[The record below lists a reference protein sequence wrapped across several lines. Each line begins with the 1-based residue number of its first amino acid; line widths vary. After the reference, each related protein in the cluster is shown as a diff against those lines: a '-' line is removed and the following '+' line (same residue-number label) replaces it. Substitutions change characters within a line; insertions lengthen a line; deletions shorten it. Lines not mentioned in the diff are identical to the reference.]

1 MKITLTNRIAVLM
14 RERQINSASE
24 FGRRMTAAG
33 FPISSSHAS
42 RYEKDSAP
50 AFDLKFINAA
60 CNVLQCLPSDLY
72 NITIEL
78 EEDES
83 LDPTLA
89 LPRQAIVLRAER
101 THEPGTALQAE
112 PLIPQA
118 QAAQLIRER
127 TKAPK
132 TTGKVTLKP
141 VVDADEDTGPSGV
154 LFPYFKPKN

>member
-1 MKITLTNRIAVLM
+1 MKITLTNRIAVLI

-60 CNVLQCLPSDLY
+60 CNVLQCLPNDLY

-78 EEDES
+78 EEGES

-89 LPRQAIVLRAER
+89 LPRHAIVLRAER
-101 THEPGTALQAE
+101 TREPGAVFQADPVA
-112 PLIPQA
+112 PLAIQPSRA
-118 QAAQLIRER
+118 RA
-127 TKAPK
+127 TVPTTSSKA
-132 TTGKVTLKP
+132 TLKP
-141 VVDADEDTGPSGV
+141 VVDPDGDTGPSGV
-154 LFPYFKPKN
+154 LFPYAKPKN

>member
-1 MKITLTNRIAVLM
+1 MKITLTNRISVLI

-60 CNVLQCLPSDLY
+60 CNVLQCLPNDLY

-78 EEDES
+78 DEDEE

-89 LPRQAIVLRAER
+89 LPRHALVLRAGKNA
-101 THEPGTALQAE
+101 GTGNVAQVTPINTQASHASSDRVMTVSK
-112 PLIPQA
+112 PA
-118 QAAQLIRER
+118 S
-127 TKAPK
+127 KAN
-132 TTGKVTLKP
+132 VKP
-141 VVDADEDTGPSGV
+141 VVDPDEDTGPSGV
-154 LFPYFKPKN
+154 LFPYAKPKK

>member
-1 MKITLTNRIAVLM
+1 MKITLTNRIAVLI
-14 RERQINSASE
+14 REKQINSASE

-60 CNVLQCLPSDLY
+60 CNVLQCLPNDLY

-89 LPRQAIVLRAER
+89 LPRHAIVLRSER
-101 THEPGTALQAE
+101 AHQSGAVFQAE
-112 PLIPQA
+112 PVTSQA
-118 QAAQLIRER
+118 IRPPRARSTAPR
-127 TKAPK
+127 TSSKA
-132 TTGKVTLKP
+132 TLKP
-141 VVDADEDTGPSGV
+141 LVNPDVDTGPSGV
-154 LFPYFKPKN
+154 LFPYAKPKN

>member
-1 MKITLTNRIAVLM
+1 MKITLTNRIAVLI

-60 CNVLQCLPSDLY
+60 CNVLQCLPNDLY

-78 EEDES
+78 EEGES

-89 LPRQAIVLRAER
+89 LPRHAVVLRAER
-101 THEPGTALQAE
+101 TEESATVLQAA
-112 PLIPQA
+112 PVIPQA
-118 QAAQLIRER
+118 TRVPTKRGDA
-127 TKAPK
+127 TKDSSKAP
-132 TTGKVTLKP
+132 LKP
-141 VVDADEDTGPSGV
+141 VVNPDEDTGPSGV
-154 LFPYFKPKN
+154 LFPYAKPRN

>member
-1 MKITLTNRIAVLM
+1 MKITVTNRIAVLI

-50 AFDLKFINAA
+50 AFDQKFISTA
-60 CNVLQCLPSDLY
+60 CNVLQCLPNDLY

-78 EEDES
+78 EEDEP

-89 LPRQAIVLRAER
+89 LPRHAIVLRTGKTE
-101 THEPGTALQAE
+101 EPAMVGSQVTPKMTE
-112 PLIPQA
+112 VT
-118 QAAQLIRER
+118 QAATE
-127 TKAPK
+127 KAK
-132 TTGKVTLKP
+132 TASKPASRAHLKP
-141 VVDADEDTGPSGV
+141 VVDPDEDTGPSGI
-154 LFPYFKPKN
+154 LFPYAKPK

>member
-1 MKITLTNRIAVLM
+1 MKITLTNRIAVLI

-60 CNVLQCLPSDLY
+60 CNVLQCLPNDLY
-72 NITIEL
+72 NITIQL
-78 EEDES
+78 EEGES

-89 LPRQAIVLRAER
+89 LPRQAIVLRAGR
-101 THEPGTALQAE
+101 THESGTALQAE

-118 QAAQLIRER
+118 AQVPRER

-132 TTGKVTLKP
+132 TASRATLKP
-141 VVDADEDTGPSGV
+141 VVDPDEDTGPSGV
-154 LFPYFKPKN
+154 LFPYAKPKN

>member
-1 MKITLTNRIAVLM
+1 MKITLTNRIAVLI

-60 CNVLQCLPSDLY
+60 CNVLQCLPNDLY

-78 EEDES
+78 AEGES

-89 LPRQAIVLRAER
+89 LPRHAIVLRADRAE
-101 THEPGTALQAE
+101 ESGSVLQAA
-112 PLIPQA
+112 PVIPQVTHA
-118 QAAQLIRER
+118 PTDRIKASKA
-127 TKAPK
+127 TSKAP
-132 TTGKVTLKP
+132 LKP
-141 VVDADEDTGPSGV
+141 VVDPDEDTGPSGV
-154 LFPYFKPKN
+154 LFPYAKPKN